1 MKIDRLFSREVRLEM
16 KSAIADAG
24 GREVFFTGKIDD
36 DGCVISVKAMA
47 RGTDDTVLVH
57 KAAVRECSVL
67 IHNHPGGDLTPS
79 DADMMVASDCSENA
93 QGFYIINNSASDV
106 YVVVEPILPRKI
118 KPLDIED
125 TAFYISDG
133 GPLSKQSEN
142 FEMRPVQVDLLR
154 NIVKT
159 FNENGIGV
167 FEAGTGVGKSYAYL
181 VPSILW
187 ASTNKERVVISTGTI
202 NLQQQLCEKDIPAA
216 LKITGKKLKAILLK
230 GRQNYVCK
238 RRLQGA
244 LADRDLFSDDADTV
258 AKIYEWASTSV
269 SGSRSDLS
277 FVPGENA
284 WSRVKSESDACMGMR
299 CPFFGEC
306 FVMKTRK
313 EAADAQIIVVNHH
326 LLFADIESRL
336 SGAGYDDA
344 AVLPPYRRLIFDEAH
359 GIENAATSFFS
370 ESTNRFQIMKNIN
383 QLYRKR
389 RTGSTGHIV
398 TLAILANS
406 DEEKENEIS
415 NTVDR
420 IKSDIEKLETS
431 SFDLLEGDYNF
442 RISEKTGRAA
452 NPMLSLVATLAASVA
467 NFVAACREILE
478 DLADEDKTIDAY
490 WETRLSLRRLD
501 ETVKVLNDFG
511 KWDEMHDTVF
521 WLQRKTLS
529 ADAAL
534 RIASAAQSERS
545 ARSGKNA
552 IVGRTAANG
561 KNSYS
566 ERADG
571 SQNQNAFVI
580 FNETP
585 LDISGRMNAGVF
597 EPMSSVVCASATLTI
612 NRSFDYWMRRT
623 GVHFADEERLDTCE
637 YVSPF
642 PYEKNMIFAVPSDA
656 PMPERSVEFE
666 QFVCAA
672 VPALISAS
680 DGKTLVLFTSY
691 ESLKNTF
698 RASQSALRSQYDFSG
713 TLLKQGDDDNAR
725 LLDTFRN
732 DESSVLFATDSFWQ
746 GVDVPGKSLSQV
758 IIVKL
763 PFPVPSDPVFAA
775 RSEAIERR
783 GGSSFMELSV
793 PEAVVKFRQ
802 GVGRLVR
809 RSDDRGAVVLLDKRV
824 YEKRYGAFFLNSIPK
839 SKRVYEPLERI
850 IERVSDL
857 IFS

>member
-1 MKIDRLFSREVRLEM
+1 MKIDKLFTREARLEM
-16 KSAIADAG
+16 KAAIADAG
-24 GREVFFTGKIDD
+24 GNEVFFIGAINE
-36 DGCVISVKAMA
+36 DGCVVAVKAVA
-47 RGTDDTVLVH
+47 RGTEHEVPVH
-57 KAAVRECSVL
+57 KAAVRDCSVL

-79 DADMMVASDCSENA
+79 DADLAVASDASEKA

-125 TAFYISDG
+125 AAFYISDG
-133 GPLSKQSEN
+133 GPLSAQSEN

-154 NIVKT
+154 HITKS

-181 VPSILW
+181 IPSILW
-187 ASTNKERVVISTGTI
+187 ADTNKERVVISTGTI

-216 LKITGKKLKAILLK
+216 LKITGKKMKAILLK

-244 LADRDLFSDDADTV
+244 LADRDLFSEDADLI
-258 AKIYEWASTSV
+258 AKIYEWSSTSLT
-269 SGSRSDLS
+269 GSRSDLS
-277 FVPGENA
+277 FMPGENV
-284 WSRVKSESDACMGMR
+284 WSRIKSESDACMGMR
-299 CPFFGEC
+299 CPFFSEC

-313 EAADAQIIVVNHH
+313 EATDAQIIVVNHH

-336 SGAGYDDA
+336 SGAGYEDA
-344 AVLPPYRRLIFDEAH
+344 AVLPPYRRLVFDEAH

-370 ESTNRFQIMKNIN
+370 ESTHRFQIMRNIN

-389 RTGSTGHIV
+389 RGGASGH
-398 TLAILANS
+398 LMALSILAGA
-406 DEEKENEIS
+406 DEKLDEIS
-415 NTVDR
+415 RIVDR
-420 IKSDIEKLETS
+420 IKSDIENLERA
-431 SFDLLEGDYNF
+431 SFDLIEGQYNF

-452 NPMLSLVATLAASVA
+452 NPMLSLVATLAVSVA
-467 NFVAACREILE
+467 NFVGTCREILE
-478 DLADEDKTIDAY
+478 DIADEDKTIDAY

-501 ETVKVLNDFG
+501 ETVKVLNDFN

-529 ADAAL
+529 ADAAA
-534 RIASAAQSERS
+534 RAGNGNVAGGNGGSE
-545 ARSGKNA
+545 
-552 IVGRTAANG
+552 
-561 KNSYS
+561 
-566 ERADG
+566 
-571 SQNQNAFVI
+571 NQNSFVI

-623 GVHFADEERLDTCE
+623 GVHFADGERLSTCE
-637 YVSPF
+637 YASPF
-642 PYEKNMIFAVPSDA
+642 PYEKNMLFAVPSDA
-656 PMPERSVEFE
+656 PLPERSVEFE
-666 QFVCAA
+666 HFVCSA
-672 VPALISAS
+672 VPYLISAAE
-680 DGKTLVLFTSY
+680 GKTLVLFTSY

-698 RASQSALRSQYDFSG
+698 RAAQHSLINQYNFSG
-713 TLLKQGDDDNAR
+713 TLLKQGDDDSAR
-725 LLDTFRN
+725 LLEQFKN
-732 DESSVLFATDSFWQ
+732 EESSVLFATDSFWQ

-775 RSEAIERR
+775 RSEAVERR

-824 YEKRYGAFFLNSIPK
+824 YEKRYGSFFLNSIPK
-839 SKRVYEPLERI
+839 SKRVYEPLEKIAERI
-850 IERVSDL
+850 VNLFLS
-857 IFS
+857 